1 MITIRP
7 ETHRDTPIIEA
18 LTLIAFK
25 DHSHQDPQK
34 GTVEHLIIYQLRQ
47 AKALTLSLV
56 ATENNQIVGHIAF
69 SPITINDKD
78 EKWFV
83 LAPVSVLP
91 SHQNQGIG
99 KALIQAGLQQ
109 LKDQNA
115 NGCVVLGE
123 PDYYQKFGFQAQNAL
138 VVDGVPQEYF
148 MAQTLCAETIPQ
160 GTVQFH
166 PAFSV

>member
-7 ETHRDTPIIEA
+7 ETHRDIPIIEA

-25 DHSHQDPQK
+25 GHPHQDPQK
-34 GTVEHLIIYQLRQ
+34 STVEHLIIYQLRQ

-69 SPITINDKD
+69 SPITIDGKD

-99 KALIQAGLQQ
+99 KALIQEGLQQ

-138 VVDGVPQEYF
+138 VVDGIPQEYF
-148 MAQTLCAETIPQ
+148 MAQTLCAEIISQ
-160 GTVQFH
+160 GTVHFH

>member
-7 ETHRDTPIIEA
+7 ETHRDIPIIEA

-25 DHSHQDPQK
+25 DHPHQDPQK
-34 GTVEHLIIYQLRQ
+34 DTVEHLIIYQLRQ
-47 AKALTLSLV
+47 AKVLTLSLV

-69 SPITINDKD
+69 SPITINGKD

-123 PDYYQKFGFQAQNAL
+123 PNYYQKFGFQAQHAL
-138 VVDGVPQEYF
+138 VVDGIPQEYF
-148 MAQTLCAETIPQ
+148 MAKTLCTEIIPQ